1 MRHGLRRGC
10 PHPPCAS
17 VPRGSALPSGDRAL
31 PDARSLL
38 VSLTPLATLAAV
50 LQAFGIQMV
59 GLGCVSFYVA
69 RALLSCGARTA
80 EARKEA
86 ATEAANRVE
95 GERLDSSR
103 VNSPYTRRSES
114 SNTVIGCRD
123 SKDALEDTGGLRPT
137 SPGSSLRPLDG
148 IVTMLRQ
155 GHRTPT
161 KAGSPLLPRARPA
174 ASPHAAR
181 SPAAAAIEGR
191 EEALEDGRLQG
202 LKRDAMNLAS
212 QGATSHTGKPT
223 ELV

>member
-1 MRHGLRRGC
+1 
-10 PHPPCAS
+10 
-17 VPRGSALPSGDRAL
+17 
-31 PDARSLL
+31 
-38 VSLTPLATLAAV
+38 LAAV

-80 EARKEA
+80 AARKEA
-86 ATEAANRVE
+86 AKEAANRVE